1 MKRTQQLRGVR
12 NLRRR
17 RGAAMVEAALVLPVV
32 LLFIMGLVD
41 YGRYFLMVHVCSNA
55 VSAGAAYAC
64 KHTSPIVLSGTTYN
78 NGASDVANIVNA
90 TIGSQQLAN
99 PTISVYLSDANGNAV
114 ADSAGNNPGL
124 FTYAS
129 PGSYVCVKLTGT
141 FTFVPSTFLKLP
153 STYAPTFMA
162 VRRSEGN

>member
-1 MKRTQQLRGVR
+1 MP
-12 NLRRR
+12 RRR
-17 RGAAMVEAALVLPVV
+17 RGAAMVEAAMVLPIV
-32 LLFIMGLVD
+32 LLFIMGLLD

-55 VSAGAAYAC
+55 VAAGAAYAC

-78 NGASDVANIVNA
+78 NGTSDVSNIVNS

-99 PTISVYLSDANGNAV
+99 PTISVYLSDANGNPV

-129 PGSYVCVKLTGT
+129 AGSFICVKLTGT

-153 STYAPTFMA
+153 STYTPTFMA